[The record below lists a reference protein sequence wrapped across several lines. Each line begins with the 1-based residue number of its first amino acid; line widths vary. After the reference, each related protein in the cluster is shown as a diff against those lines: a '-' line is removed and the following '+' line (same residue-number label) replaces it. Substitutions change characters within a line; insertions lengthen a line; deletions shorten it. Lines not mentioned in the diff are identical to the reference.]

1 MTALLLQ
8 WLVTGSV
15 VAAVAA
21 LAVRLVPA
29 GAAAY
34 RHLLWWV
41 ALVAVLALPFM
52 PLFTLVPALPSAPVA
67 SVPDAAPSALVTL
80 VELPPWVGGVALALW
95 GLAVVA
101 AGVRLG
107 LGVVTLRR
115 LAATAALA
123 ESGQLPATVRSLRLA
138 RGARVWLSPDVR
150 GACAIGFLRPRIL
163 VSTTLVAQ
171 LQPEQLEAIVLHE
184 QAHLE
189 RWDDWTRLAQR
200 IILAIAG
207 LHPAVRYINRQI
219 DLECEVACDQ
229 RVVARTSAPLA
240 YAGSLA
246 LAAQVAS
253 AQAGVSSVLAPGAS
267 VSGGGLHQRVSRLL
281 RSGPVRPWTRRAG
294 AAAGLGLVG
303 VASQL
308 AVVMP
313 PLVAFAALEPMR
325 VSLASVPLRPQFVA
339 ARPHSGPKPFEVA
352 EDVRRAGPA
361 QVPVTVSSVAGA
373 AAVAEP
379 GPAAVPDVV
388 ADQRPVTVADTLDPR
403 PLVPLALDAT
413 GVVPVSPRSGGIG
426 ASAARAGSATASVA
440 ARAGHSLGRF
450 FRSGGR
456 AVSDGF

>member
-29 GAAAY
+29 GAAAQ
-34 RHLLWWV
+34 RHLLWWG
-41 ALVAVLALPFM
+41 ALVAVLALPLM
-52 PLFTLVPALPSAPVA
+52 PLLTLGPVLQSAPAA
-67 SVPDAAPSALVTL
+67 SVREAASSALFTL
-80 VELPPWVGGVALALW
+80 VELPPWVGGIALAIW
-95 GLAVVA
+95 ALAVVV

-107 LGVVTLRR
+107 LGVLGLRR
-115 LAATAALA
+115 LAATAEPA
-123 ESGQLPATVRSLRLA
+123 EPAHLPAAIRTLRLA

-150 GACAIGFLRPRIL
+150 GACAIGFLHPRIL
-163 VSTTLVAQ
+163 VSTTLVEH

-200 IILAIAG
+200 VILAIAG
-207 LHPAVRYINRQI
+207 LHPAVQYINRQI

-246 LAAQVAS
+246 LVAQVAS
-253 AQAGVSSVLAPGAS
+253 APAGVSSVLAPGAS
-267 VSGGGLHQRVSRLL
+267 VSGGGLQQRVSRLL
-281 RSGPVRPWTRRAG
+281 RSGPVKPWTRRAG
-294 AAAGLGLVG
+294 SAAGLGLVG

-313 PLVAFAALEPMR
+313 PLVAFAALEPTR

-339 ARPHSGPKPFEVA
+339 ARPHSGPKPFELA
-352 EDVRRAGPA
+352 EDVRRAAPV
-361 QVPVTVSSVAGA
+361 QVPGA
-373 AAVAEP
+373 ASDVAEAPVVVESGPGVVSDVAAVHTAVA
-379 GPAAVPDVV
+379 VV
-388 ADQRPVTVADTLDPR
+388 DTLEPR
-403 PLVPLALDAT
+403 PLVPLELDAT
-413 GVVPVSPRSGGIG
+413 EDVPVSPRSGGIG
-426 ASAARAGSATASVA
+426 ATAARAGSATASAA
-440 ARAGHSLGRF
+440 ARGGHSLGRF

-456 AVSDGF
+456 AVSDVF

>member
-1 MTALLLQ
+1 MSALLVQ

-21 LAVRLVPA
+21 LAARLVPA
-29 GAAAY
+29 GAAAH
-34 RHLLWWV
+34 RHLLWWG
-41 ALVAVLALPFM
+41 ALVAVLALPCM
-52 PLFTLVPALPSAPVA
+52 PLITLVPTLPSAPFA
-67 SVPDAAPSALVTL
+67 PMSDAAPSALFTL
-80 VELPPWVGGVALALW
+80 VELPPWVGGVALAIW
-95 GLAVVA
+95 GLAVVV

-107 LGVVTLRR
+107 LGVLTLRR
-115 LAATAALA
+115 LSVTAVPA
-123 ESGQLPATVRSLRLA
+123 EAVHLPAAVRTLPLV
-138 RGARVWLSPDVR
+138 RGAQVWLSPEVR
-150 GACAIGFLRPRIL
+150 GACAIGFLHPRIL
-163 VSTTLVAQ
+163 VSTNLVAH
-171 LQPEQLEAIVLHE
+171 LQPEQIEAILLHE

-207 LHPAVRYINRQI
+207 LHPAVHYINRQI

-246 LAAQVAS
+246 LAAQVVS

-281 RSGPVRPWTRRAG
+281 RCRPVRPWTRRAG

-303 VASQL
+303 VATQL
-308 AVVMP
+308 AVVLP
-313 PLVAFAALEPMR
+313 PLVAFAALEPTR
-325 VSLASVPLRPQFVA
+325 GLLASVPLRSQFVA
-339 ARPHSGPKPFEVA
+339 ARPHSGPRPFEVA
-352 EDVRRAGPA
+352 EAARRAAPL
-361 QVPVTVSSVAGA
+361 QVRVAASDA
-373 AAVAEP
+373 AASEPVFEP
-379 GPAAVPDVV
+379 GLAAVPDVV
-388 ADQRPVTVADTLDPR
+388 AAHAAVSVADTLDPR
-403 PLVPLALDAT
+403 PLVPLALEAT
-413 GVVPVSPRSGGIG
+413 GDVAVSPRSGGIG